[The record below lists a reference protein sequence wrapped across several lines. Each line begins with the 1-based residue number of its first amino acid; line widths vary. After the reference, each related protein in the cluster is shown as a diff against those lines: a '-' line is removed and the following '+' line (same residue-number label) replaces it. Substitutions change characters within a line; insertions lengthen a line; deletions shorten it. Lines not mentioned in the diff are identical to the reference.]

1 MPSPYQH
8 TQKKDQGFTS
18 LTNVHV
24 SILFSQRYSEGKK
37 YKYVAAKKIH
47 N

>member
-24 SILFSQRYSEGKK
+24 SILFSQRYIEGKK
-37 YKYVAAKKIH
+37 KYKHVAAKKI
-47 N
+47 